1 MYSTGI
7 GELYSRR
14 GVVPAKKYRIELTAE
29 EQQELKA
36 LVSKGRA
43 AAYKQTHARI
53 LLLSDEARK
62 DGGLTDEE
70 VARSLEIASATV
82 ERIRRRCVEEGI
94 EAALGRKEQQRR
106 RPKKLDGA
114 AEAHLIALACGEPP
128 EGRVSW
134 TLRLLADRL
143 VECEIVESIHPETVR
158 KTLKT
163 NELKPWLKECW
174 CIPPQGNAEFVCA
187 MEDVLEIYQRQFG
200 DNEVLVCLDETSK
213 QQVKETRL
221 PRPLRPGSAVAYD
234 YEYERNGVS
243 NLFML
248 FAPLEGWR
256 RVGVTDRRTKVDWA
270 HQVKKLVDEDYPDKD
285 RIVLVM
291 DNLNTHHP
299 ASLYEAFELMEA
311 RRITE
316 RLEIHYTPKHGS
328 WLNMAEIEIGVLA
341 RQCLDRRIPDQSV
354 LRREVGAWQ
363 NQRNR
368 DMVRVDWRFT
378 TADARIK
385 LKSLYPAIQNS

>member
-14 GVVPAKKYRIELTAE
+14 GVVPAKKYRIELTTE

-128 EGRVSW
+128 EGRARW

-158 KTLKT
+158 KTLKKT
-163 NELKPWLKECW
+163 NSSPRSATGQAL
-174 CIPPQGNAEFVCA
+174 AE
-187 MEDVLEIYQRQFG
+187 R
-200 DNEVLVCLDETSK
+200 VLVH
-213 QQVKETRL
+213 
-221 PRPLRPGSAVAYD
+221 PAPGQ
-234 YEYERNGVS
+234 
-243 NLFML
+243 
-248 FAPLEGWR
+248 R
-256 RVGVTDRRTKVDWA
+256 RVRLRHGRRA
-270 HQVKKLVDEDYPDKD
+270 GGLSP
-285 RIVLVM
+285 
-291 DNLNTHHP
+291 
-299 ASLYEAFELMEA
+299 SL
-311 RRITE
+311 
-316 RLEIHYTPKHGS
+316 
-328 WLNMAEIEIGVLA
+328 
-341 RQCLDRRIPDQSV
+341 
-354 LRREVGAWQ
+354 
-363 NQRNR
+363 
-368 DMVRVDWRFT
+368 
-378 TADARIK
+378 
-385 LKSLYPAIQNS
+385 